1 MWAFRRPSRLLDSG
15 LRASDRGCSHVP
27 QSATG
32 VGFFLESPRIS
43 PALQR
48 TQKNENAFDCEYDP
62 PGTKDPGIR
71 EQVKRKLTLVAN
83 GSQTADLRIRPQQ
96 EVLKPGIAT
105 PQRVSFDGSR

>member
-32 VGFFLESPRIS
+32 VGFFLESPR
-43 PALQR
+43 
-48 TQKNENAFDCEYDP
+48 KNENAFDCEYDP